1 MNPHR
6 RSVVVAVCL
15 TRKMPFEEPTPEE
28 LAAVAELSSQIATEQ
43 IQCNL
48 THTGILRFYRGRKRV
63 MEDAY
68 RAIVRHAQW
77 RLENKVDDYKTFE
90 ISNEV
95 QKKKACTGS
104 FDRDGRPVVFVLVRR
119 HRTSDRDL
127 EELHR
132 FIIST
137 IEDTI
142 SNTKPHEQRMVL
154 VFDLANFMFD
164 SMDYDAVKILISV
177 LGYNYPESLEVVH
190 IINEPWIF
198 KACWAIIRGWLDP
211 VTASKV
217 NFIPQAQLIE
227 YIEESQIPEEI
238 SGSLP

>member
-1 MNPHR
+1 
-6 RSVVVAVCL
+6 
-15 TRKMPFEEPTPEE
+15 MPFEEPTPQE
-28 LAAVAELSSQIATEQ
+28 LEAVAVLQERIKEEQ
-43 IQCNL
+43 VACNL
-48 THTGILRFYRGRKRV
+48 THTGVLRFYRGRKRV
-63 MEDAY
+63 IDDAY

-77 RLENKVDDYKTFE
+77 RLENNVDSYKNFD

-95 QKKKACTGS
+95 EKRKAHIGS
-104 FDRDGRPVVFVLVRR
+104 FDREGRPVIFVLVRR

-127 EELHR
+127 DELHR

-137 IEDTI
+137 IEETI

-154 VFDLANFMFD
+154 VFDLANFSFD

-198 KACWAIIRGWLDP
+198 KACWAIIRAWLDP

-217 NFIPQAQLIE
+217 NFIPQSQLIQH
-227 YIEESQIPEEI
+227 IEQEHIPDEI
-238 SGSLP
+238 HQSLP